1 MDLEQLIE
9 QARRAAPALGSLAQS
24 LAGMLRP
31 IAGRLGAAGA
41 VLASGFRLYLDTE
54 EAKAM
59 MQGLARTRADAGDG
73 TSPAPPPPDAS

>member
-1 MDLEQLIE
+1 LL
-9 QARRAAPALGSLAQS
+9 LAQS

-54 EAKAM
+54 EGKAM
-59 MQGLARTRADAGDG
+59 MQGLARTRAGAGGPSAPAD
-73 TSPAPPPPDAS
+73 TSPSR